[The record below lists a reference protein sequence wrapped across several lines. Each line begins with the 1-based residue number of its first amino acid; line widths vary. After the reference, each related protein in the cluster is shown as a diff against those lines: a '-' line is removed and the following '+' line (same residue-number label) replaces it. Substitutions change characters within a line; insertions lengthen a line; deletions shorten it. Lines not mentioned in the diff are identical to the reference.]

1 MFDWS
6 GVGCRV
12 VNPARLNFLRS
23 NPPWKSSLSFSLDN
37 LLPTTAKRN
46 KQSNDYPEKVSLITK
61 GKEIKTTISLK
72 LISKNT
78 TTIQN
83 CYKRSQ
89 FTVETKQSILT

>member
-37 LLPTTAKRN
+37 LLPITAKHN
-46 KQSNDYPEKVSLITK
+46 KQSSKYPEEVITK
-61 GKEIKTTISLK
+61 GKEITKTTISLK

-78 TTIQN
+78 TTIQKCN
-83 CYKRSQ
+83 
-89 FTVETKQSILT
+89 